1 MEDFEQWPLGL
12 NPYANDPAGWG
23 PSLLTNAEPILAAL
37 ETSGAESAIEIGAY
51 AGDFTHLLLLWGGPR
66 GMKVTAVDPSPQPE
80 LEQLADEHAELELI
94 REPSLTALERI
105 PLADAIVL
113 DGDHNYYT
121 VTEELRRIA
130 ERSHSERQH
139 LPLILLHDVCWPHG
153 RRDDYYDPDQI
164 PPEYRQPVVEG
175 GGLYPGVTGVYT
187 GALPYKW
194 PAAEEGGPRNG
205 VLTAVE
211 DFIEAH
217 EERLRLAVVPTFYG
231 LGLLWEERAPYS
243 DRLARQLEPWHESP
257 HLARLERNRVL
268 HLASAHVQQHRAH
281 VAEDQLHRAHAL
293 LDRMLHSR
301 AFAVAE
307 LFLKLRQRGR
317 PAFSRE
323 QIRELLNRSARS
335 N

>member
-1 MEDFEQWPLGL
+1 VEEFEQWPLGL

-37 ETSGAESAIEIGAY
+37 EISGAESAIEIGAY

-66 GMKVTAVDPSPQPE
+66 GMRVSAVDPSPQPE
-80 LEQLADEHAELELI
+80 LEQLASEHAELELI
-94 REPSLTALERI
+94 REPSLSALDHI
-105 PLADAIVL
+105 PLADVIVL

-130 ERSHSERQH
+130 RRSGSERRH
-139 LPLILLHDVCWPHG
+139 LPLIVLHDVCWPHG
-153 RRDDYYDPDQI
+153 RRDDYYDPEQI
-164 PPEYRQPVVEG
+164 PPEYRQPVREG
-175 GGLYPGVTGVYT
+175 GGLYPGITGVYE

-194 PAAEEGGPRNG
+194 PASDEGGPRNG

-211 DFIEAH
+211 DFVSAH
-217 EERLRLAVVPTFYG
+217 EEPLQLGVVPTFYG

-243 DRLARQLEPWHESP
+243 ERLAQLVAPWHANP

-268 HLASAHVQQHRAH
+268 HLASAHVQKHRAQL
-281 VAEDQLHRAHAL
+281 AEDQLRRAYAL
-293 LDRMLHSR
+293 LDRMVNSR
-301 AFAVAE
+301 AFALAE
-307 LFLKLRQRGR
+307 LFLRLRQRGR

-323 QIRELLNRSARS
+323 QIRQILDRQ
-335 N
+335 